1 MPRYACYVQPS
12 ASRLLTRWRR
22 WFVRRFKLR
31 VQSCNKAIALLMT
44 NTDTDRQRGKHR
56 LLLTVIVAVFAL
68 FASSAA
74 IYMWAAQQSTMVRL
88 AISQER
94 TSRAEQNF
102 AASAGAIGMVASS
115 LADNLSNPKSLQVH
129 DVVTLLGNIE
139 TAVATLVVK
148 TEDNPEVRRRQG
160 AMLIQFSATY
170 LALGNTELAVASA
183 RSGSDIFRALARAQ
197 PDNDDIQS
205 NVGLSLAKLGNALRA
220 SGDFRGGLAAD
231 RESLEIARALAN
243 KQPRNRQFQID
254 VVLALWRLASA
265 GDDSRARLTEALK
278 ILKNMKLAAMLQ
290 PPQEEWIRPTGTL
303 RAFCRS
309 RPK

>member
-1 MPRYACYVQPS
+1 
-12 ASRLLTRWRR
+12 
-22 WFVRRFKLR
+22 
-31 VQSCNKAIALLMT
+31 MT
-44 NTDTDRQRGKHR
+44 NTDTDRHRGKHR

-68 FASSAA
+68 LASSAA

-102 AASAGAIGMVASS
+102 AASVGAIGMFVSS
-115 LADNLSNPKSLQVH
+115 LADNLSNPGLQVH

-139 TAVATLVVK
+139 SAVATLVAK

-183 RSGSDIFRALARAQ
+183 RRGSDIFRALARAQ

-205 NVGLSLAKLGNALRA
+205 NVGLSLAKLGEALRA
-220 SGDFRGGLAAD
+220 SGDFRGALAAD

-243 KQPRNRQFQID
+243 TQPRNRQFQTD

-290 PPQEEWIRPTGTL
+290 PPQEEWIGTIEDDL
-303 RAFCRS
+303 S
-309 RPK
+309 HMP

>member
-22 WFVRRFKLR
+22 WFVRRSKLR
-31 VQSCNKAIALLMT
+31 VQSCNKAIAPLMT

-56 LLLTVIVAVFAL
+56 LLLTVIVTVFAL

-102 AASAGAIGMVASS
+102 AASVGAIGMVASS

-139 TAVATLVVK
+139 PRWQRWSPRPRTT
-148 TEDNPEVRRRQG
+148 RRCG
-160 AMLIQFSATY
+160 ADK
-170 LALGNTELAVASA
+170 V
-183 RSGSDIFRALARAQ
+183 
-197 PDNDDIQS
+197 P
-205 NVGLSLAKLGNALRA
+205 
-220 SGDFRGGLAAD
+220 
-231 RESLEIARALAN
+231 
-243 KQPRNRQFQID
+243 
-254 VVLALWRLASA
+254 
-265 GDDSRARLTEALK
+265 
-278 ILKNMKLAAMLQ
+278 
-290 PPQEEWIRPTGTL
+290 
-303 RAFCRS
+303 C
-309 RPK
+309 

>member
-1 MPRYACYVQPS
+1 
-12 ASRLLTRWRR
+12 
-22 WFVRRFKLR
+22 
-31 VQSCNKAIALLMT
+31 MT
-44 NTDTDRQRGKHR
+44 NTDTDRHRGKHR

-68 FASSAA
+68 LASSAA

-102 AASAGAIGMVASS
+102 AASVGAIGMFVSS
-115 LADNLSNPKSLQVH
+115 LADNLSNPKGLQVH

-139 TAVATLVVK
+139 SAVATLVAK

-183 RSGSDIFRALARAQ
+183 RRGSDIFRALARAQ
-197 PDNDDIQS
+197 SDNDDIQS
-205 NVGLSLAKLGNALRA
+205 NVGLSLAKLGEALRA
-220 SGDFRGGLAAD
+220 SGDFRGALAAD

-243 KQPRNRQFQID
+243 TQPRNRQFQTD

-290 PPQEEWIRPTGTL
+290 PPKEEWIGTIEDDL
-303 RAFCRS
+303 S
-309 RPK
+309 HMP